1 MSITFLYL
9 SCMTNDKNLIG
20 FIDIVFLPQNTRRG
34 HLSEVEDV
42 KLILISQ
49 VCLNP
54 FLYDPVNAN

>member
-9 SCMTNDKNLIG
+9 SCMTKDNDLTG
-20 FIDIVFLPQNTRRG
+20 FIDIVFLQQNTRRG

-42 KLILISQ
+42 KLILISL

-54 FLYDPVNAN
+54 FL